1 MALPVTLWV
10 FSVIFVILV
19 TDDSYT
25 PLPADA
31 CAQTREAHYWA
42 KVAKWKF
49 MNWTEPTNIFCLP
62 YTMSVN
68 ILNQQL

>member
-1 MALPVTLWV
+1 MLRSFMALPVTLWV

-31 CAQTREAHYWA
+31 CAQTQESSLLGKGC
-42 KVAKWKF
+42 KVEVHELDRARQYILLALH
-49 MNWTEPTNIFCLP
+49 NIC
-62 YTMSVN
+62 
-68 ILNQQL
+68 